1 VAKQF
6 RRFALTVAILL
17 LATGT
22 LLAYL
27 GVSTPVAFT
36 ILAAGGLA
44 LWGVDRR
51 TTVLGYAASL
61 AVQVFHSLAV
71 FRVAVSDLFML
82 PAAAKSLLDA
92 HRTGEGLPRSS
103 LTRPFG
109 LLLALF
115 GVANVVAIAENGGLS
130 SYAIVNKD
138 LGIVYLI
145 VGYYTMLYFLRDRS
159 SMERLARAFVLGVSW
174 ANAAALGTVLLAWGG
189 FQNDVYL
196 VGNLRLY
203 GWMLNPSL
211 FGGVV
216 LVAAMLELA
225 ALTGKVEPNLN
236 PWRWLNIGLL
246 GVSIALTISRGIWL
260 ATAVAAGALFV
271 LQIAGLQRRPR
282 LPELAVTLAWA
293 GFPAAAL
300 AGIVS
305 ANPASLTI
313 PLAEERA
320 ATLKFHLVEQCRVNP
335 ALDLCPSVEMPPV
348 VIDAPPAAIE
358 MPRAAIEPREST
370 GIESAATTPSGTFDG
385 AYVRAPFLVPPFVSL
400 DSPASTVPETAMTNT
415 RGLQDRVAI
424 LQVGLR
430 EYVKTLRRTI
440 LGIGLG
446 TFYATSAGEFG
457 VPLIIHNTFAWFLIE
472 MGPLGLIVVVWIWV
486 VTARNLLTAC
496 RAHDWRLPLA
506 IGASAAFAGLTIF
519 CVINEGFYQRHLW
532 LVIALADRMAAGI
545 EAPTPQAPIGVPVH
559 I

>member
-1 VAKQF
+1 VYVARQF
-6 RRFALTVAILL
+6 RRFALTLAILL

-44 LWGVDRR
+44 LWSVDRR
-51 TTVLGYAASL
+51 TTVLGYASSL

-82 PAAAKSLLDA
+82 PAAVKSLVDA
-92 HRTGEGLPRSS
+92 YRTGEGLPRSS
-103 LTRPFG
+103 LTRPFA
-109 LLLALF
+109 LLLASF
-115 GVANVVAIAENGGLS
+115 AVANVVAFAENGGLS

-138 LGIVYLI
+138 IGIIYLI
-145 VGYYTMLYFLRDRS
+145 VGYYTILYFLRDRS
-159 SMERLARAFVLGVSW
+159 SIEQLVRAFVLGVSW

-196 VGNLRLY
+196 VSNLRLY
-203 GWMLNPSL
+203 GWMLNPTL

-225 ALTGKVEPNLN
+225 ALTGNVAPNLS
-236 PWRWLNIGLL
+236 PWRWLNIGLM

-320 ATLKFHLVEQCRVNP
+320 ATLKFHLVEQCRANP
-335 ALDLCPSVEMPPV
+335 ALDLCSSVEMPTGKF
-348 VIDAPPAAIE
+348 D
-358 MPRAAIEPREST
+358 EP
-370 GIESAATTPSGTFDG
+370 
-385 AYVRAPFLVPPFVSL
+385 YVLAPFLVPPSVTPLVSP
-400 DSPASTVPETAMTNT
+400 DPPPSTVSETAMTNT

-424 LQVGLR
+424 IQVGLR
-430 EYVKTLRRTI
+430 EYRRTLRRTI

-486 VTARNLLTAC
+486 VTARNLVTAC
-496 RAHDWRLPLA
+496 RANDWRLPLA
-506 IGASAAFAGLTIF
+506 IGASAAFTGLTIF

-532 LVIALADRMAAGI
+532 LMIALADRMAAGL
-545 EAPTPQAPIGVPVH
+545 EAPTPQAPGGVPIH